1 MGFIK
6 SGLFNRSRTS
16 PAISAESVSAR
27 TTTSNRAGGMSV
39 ARCRTYPLGT
49 PNAIASYTSRCRFS
63 G

>member
-27 TTTSNRAGGMSV
+27 TTTSNRAGGCGLPK
-39 ARCRTYPLGT
+39 RLR
-49 PNAIASYTSRCRFS
+49 
-63 G
+63 